1 MAADRPFHGRT
12 VWITGGTRGLGYALA
27 AAFAEAGAGVIV
39 GGRDAESGA
48 RAVARLSHLAPIA
61 HYVPLDLCQP
71 GSIRA
76 FAEGAL
82 AALGPPSILVHNAG
96 VARFRPLA
104 ETTLEDTD
112 RMIGTNLRGPLLL
125 TQAALPHLRAARDG
139 AIVFVSSLAATA
151 PVYRGTVYCAT
162 KAGLDMLAACVRE
175 EVRGD
180 AIRTLLV
187 RPGSIDTRFHLDSW
201 PGAHPQNQDW
211 MLAAADVASAIV
223 SALRLPPH
231 AMVSTLDIRPTQKK
245 PA

>member
-1 MAADRPFHGRT
+1 
-12 VWITGGTRGLGYALA
+12 
-27 AAFAEAGAGVIV
+27 
-39 GGRDAESGA
+39 
-48 RAVARLSHLAPIA
+48 
-61 HYVPLDLCQP
+61 
-71 GSIRA
+71 
-76 FAEGAL
+76 
-82 AALGPPSILVHNAG
+82 VHNAG